1 VGQERLAARLRPTR
15 VAIAMVMTKP
25 PTISGSH
32 VSIPV
37 RAVVRAA
44 ADDDARDELELPVL
58 ELLLV
63 FELLFEFELDCA
75 AATPASD
82 SVITTPRNKPA
93 ITRRATAPVVRTMI
107 SLPKRVCGWLEFR
120 YRPREILPPSADHLR
135 EHHSRHSIACKVSRD
150 PTQPDALPGGPGRW
164 HHSR

>member
-1 VGQERLAARLRPTR
+1 
-15 VAIAMVMTKP
+15 MVMTKP

-107 SLPKRVCGWLEFR
+107 SLPKRVCGWAGVSIAA
-120 YRPREILPPSADHLR
+120 PGNPAPSADQLR
-135 EHHSRHSIACKVSRD
+135 EHHSRHSLVCKVSRD
-150 PTQPDALPGGPGRW
+150 PNQTDALPGGP
-164 HHSR
+164 

>member
-1 VGQERLAARLRPTR
+1 MGQERLAARLRPTR
-15 VAIAMVMTKP
+15 VAIAMVMTMP
-25 PTISGSH
+25 PIISGSH

-82 SVITTPRNKPA
+82 SVITTPRNTPA
-93 ITRRATAPVVRTMI
+93 ITLRATAPVIRTLFL
-107 SLPKRVCGWLEFR
+107 SPNASVDGLKFR
-120 YRPREILPPSADHLR
+120 CRPREILPP
-135 EHHSRHSIACKVSRD
+135 I
-150 PTQPDALPGGPGRW
+150 GRPAAGAP
-164 HHSR
+164 